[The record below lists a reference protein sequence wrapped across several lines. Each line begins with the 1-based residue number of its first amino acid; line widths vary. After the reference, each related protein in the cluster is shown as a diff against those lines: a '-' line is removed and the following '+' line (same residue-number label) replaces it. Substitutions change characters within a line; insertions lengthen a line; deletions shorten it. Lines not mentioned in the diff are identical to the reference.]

1 MEGNLKDYI
10 NTQSFLYFDVDKYR
24 RQVMDLMFSR
34 IHAEVIKVED
44 FRIRFGLENSFFEI
58 FMFLFDGDNFGSI
71 VEYGQECFDKSL
83 VTSMSSKI

>member
-34 IHAEVIKVED
+34 IHADVIKVED

-58 FMFLFDGDNFGSI
+58 FMFLFDSENLGTI
-71 VEYGQECFDKSL
+71 VEYGQECFNNSL
-83 VTSMSSKI
+83 VSNMSSKI

>member
-24 RQVMDLMFSR
+24 RQVMDLMFCR
-34 IHAEVIKVED
+34 IHADVIKVED

-58 FMFLFDGDNFGSI
+58 FMFLFDSENLGSI
-71 VEYGQECFDKSL
+71 VEYGQECFNNSL
-83 VTSMSSKI
+83 VSNMSSKI

>member
-34 IHAEVIKVED
+34 IHADVIKVED
-44 FRIRFGLENSFFEI
+44 FRVKFGLENSFFEI
-58 FMFLFDGDNFGSI
+58 FMFLFDGDNLGSI

-83 VTSMSSKI
+83 VSGKSTII

>member
-34 IHAEVIKVED
+34 IHADVIKVED

-58 FMFLFDGDNFGSI
+58 FMFLFDSENLGSI
-71 VEYGQECFDKSL
+71 VEYGQECFNNSL
-83 VTSMSSKI
+83 VSSMASKM

>member
-24 RQVMDLMFSR
+24 RQVMDFMFSR
-34 IHAEVIKVED
+34 IHADVIKVED

-58 FMFLFDGDNFGSI
+58 FMFLFDSENLGSI
-71 VEYGQECFDKSL
+71 VEYGQECFNNSL
-83 VTSMSSKI
+83 VSSMASKM

>member
-34 IHAEVIKVED
+34 IHADVIKVED

-58 FMFLFDGDNFGSI
+58 FMFLFDSENLGSI
-71 VEYGQECFDKSL
+71 VEYGQECFNNSL
-83 VTSMSSKI
+83 VSSVASKI

>member
-34 IHAEVIKVED
+34 IHADVIKVED
-44 FRIRFGLENSFFEI
+44 FRIRFGLENNFFEI
-58 FMFLFDGDNFGSI
+58 FMFLFDSENFGSI
-71 VEYGQECFDKSL
+71 VEYGQECFSNSL
-83 VTSMSSKI
+83 FSSVASKI

>member
-44 FRIRFGLENSFFEI
+44 FRIRFGFYKCWIYS
-58 FMFLFDGDNFGSI
+58 
-71 VEYGQECFDKSL
+71 
-83 VTSMSSKI
+83 